1 MIALLSLLLAV
12 LVSPL
17 RSNSSLLAENAMLRH
32 QVIVLRRK
40 VKGRIP
46 LTNGDRWFFVQLYR
60 WFPSILCSLVVIKP
74 ETLIRWHRAGFRLY
88 WRWKSRSRGGRPQI
102 DADLRALVR
111 RMSAENPLWEHRESM
126 ASC

>member
-46 LTNGDRWFFVQLYR
+46 LTNGDRWFCVQFYR

-111 RMSAENPLWEHRESM
+111 RMSAENPLL
-126 ASC
+126 